1 MMLVQERVAEINQE
15 IVEGVTQELGQL
27 TSFYLGVTNEWL
39 EAMALTA
46 AGNKVRKYFFLFQIF
61 FHRPLFSGGWREG
74 VLPSE
79 EVGQDRAY
87 LFASLIQ
94 VNIQRFKY
102 S

>member
-46 AGNKVRKYFFLFQIF
+46 AGNKV
-61 FHRPLFSGGWREG
+61 
-74 VLPSE
+74 
-79 EVGQDRAY
+79 
-87 LFASLIQ
+87 
-94 VNIQRFKY
+94 
-102 S
+102 

>member
-1 MMLVQERVAEINQE
+1 MLYQERVAEINQE

-46 AGNKVRKYFFLFQIF
+46 AGNKVREYFFPFQIF
-61 FHRPLFSGGWREG
+61 FHRPFFSGGWREG

-79 EVGQDRAY
+79 EVRKGRAY

-94 VNIQRFKY
+94 VNIQRFEY

>member
-46 AGNKVRKYFFLFQIF
+46 AGNKVMKYFFC
-61 FHRPLFSGGWREG
+61 
-74 VLPSE
+74 
-79 EVGQDRAY
+79 
-87 LFASLIQ
+87 
-94 VNIQRFKY
+94 FKY
-102 S
+102 FFIVHFSQAGGEKECFPLKRSGKIEHISLPALYR